1 MVILKD
7 MIQITSFVEWT
18 IKYLKYL
25 LLGGLTFF
33 EYINSN
39 IFIYIRKIIL
49 YIYSAP
55 IQTKNSQTIFKYGN
69 IKIYDA
75 D

>member
-1 MVILKD
+1 MAILKD
-7 MIQITSFVEWT
+7 MMQITSFVEWT

-25 LLGGLTFF
+25 LLVDLTFF
-33 EYINSN
+33 EYINSD
-39 IFIYIRKIIL
+39 IFIYIQKIIPH
-49 YIYSAP
+49 IYLVL